1 MDAERGVGLLEG
13 AVPSANGK
21 EPSPSLSQSYADGE
35 SVGRGTARP
44 RARLGRVDQLNELQS
59 LLALLDENGDL
70 HRVPREIDPDL
81 ELAGY
86 AARLEG
92 GQAVLFERL
101 KGYDYQAAIGL
112 LWNREALGRAFGLP
126 ARELPF
132 HVADCIAS
140 WRRSPIDPVVVDR
153 APANNVVEKDVDL
166 ARLPI
171 PKHALGDG
179 GAYLDCS
186 AVIAKDPLTGVR
198 NVSIQ
203 RCLVTGKDRI
213 TMLIDR
219 GRDLRAY
226 WERARWQGKPLPITI
241 SNGVG
246 LAVYIACCVPT
257 KDAPTFTDELGVA
270 SELLGEPL
278 RLVRGQT
285 SEVEAVADAQFVI
298 EGEILP
304 DTFEPEGPFAE
315 VTGMYAR
322 RDNRWVVKVKAIT
335 RRRKP
340 IFHTLLS
347 GKEVYNSVGLLG
359 EAAVFR
365 AVSKEV
371 PSVTG
376 VYFTHGGGGFY
387 NAVVAMNKA
396 GAGEPKAAI
405 EATMRT
411 FPPLK
416 MVTVVDDD
424 VNIYDASDVEW
435 AMAQRWR
442 PDSGTF
448 MYPDQPGHELNAT
461 FPDGRGTKVG
471 FDATAETRQ
480 QRIAFLPVAVDEP

>member
-1 MDAERGVGLLEG
+1 MLDQLKADP
-13 AVPSANGK
+13 APAPSANGHSNGSG
-21 EPSPSLSQSYADGE
+21 PAPG
-35 SVGRGTARP
+35 RP
-44 RARLGRVDQLNELQS
+44 RARLGRVDQLNDLQS
-59 LLALLDENGDL
+59 LVALLDENGDL
-70 HRVPREIDPDL
+70 QRVQQEIDPQL

-86 AARLEG
+86 AAQFEG
-92 GQAVLFERL
+92 GPAVLFEHL
-101 KGYDYQAAIGL
+101 KGFPYQTIIGL

-126 ARELPF
+126 AKELPF
-132 HVADCIAS
+132 HIADCIAA
-140 WRRSPIDPVVVDR
+140 WRRAPIDPVVVER
-153 APANNVVEKDVDL
+153 APANNVVEKTVDL
-166 ARLPI
+166 SSLPI
-171 PKHALGDG
+171 PKHALDDG
-179 GAYLDCS
+179 GPYLDCS
-186 AVIAKDPLTGVR
+186 AVIARDPLTGVR

-203 RCLVTGKDRI
+203 RCLVTGKDRL

-246 LAVYIACCVPT
+246 LAVYIACCVPS

-278 RLVRGQT
+278 RLVHGQT
-285 SEVEAVADAQFVI
+285 SNVEGIADAQFII

-322 RDNRWVVKVKAIT
+322 RDNRWVVKVNAIT

-365 AVSKEV
+365 AVSQEV
-371 PSVTG
+371 PSVTA

-387 NAVVAMNKA
+387 SAVVAMRKTGDA
-396 GAGEPKAAI
+396 EPKLAI
-405 EATMRT
+405 DATMRA

-424 VNIYDASDVEW
+424 VNIYEASDVEW

-448 MYPDQPGHELNAT
+448 MYPDSLGHELNAT
-461 FPDGRGTKVG
+461 FPDGKGTKVG
-471 FDATAETRQ
+471 FDATAPYPKDARH
-480 QRIAFLPVAVDEP
+480 QRIAFLPVQAEADNG

>member
-1 MDAERGVGLLEG
+1 MGTSSAGDGTMLDMLKVSAASNGT
-13 AVPSANGK
+13 SANGHSP
-21 EPSPSLSQSYADGE
+21 EPM
-35 SVGRGTARP
+35 VRP
-44 RARLGRVDQLNELQS
+44 RSRVGRVDQLNDLQN
-59 LLALLDENGDL
+59 LAGWLEENGDL
-70 HRVPREIDPDL
+70 HRVAREIDPYL

-86 AARLEG
+86 ASKFEG
-92 GQAVLFERL
+92 GPVVLFEKL
-101 KGYDYQAAIGL
+101 KDSPYSAIIGL
-112 LWNREALGRAFGLP
+112 LWNREVLGRVFGLP
-126 ARELPF
+126 PRELPF
-132 HVADCIAS
+132 YVADCIAS
-140 WRRSPIDPVVVDR
+140 WRKSPIAPVVVDR
-153 APANNVVEKDVDL
+153 GPANNVVEKEVDL
-166 ARLPI
+166 DKLPI
-171 PKHALGDG
+171 PQHALKDG
-179 GAYLDCS
+179 GRYLDCS
-186 AVIAKDPLTGVR
+186 AVIARDPLTGVR

-203 RCLVTGKDRI
+203 RCLVTGKDRM

-246 LAVYIACCVPT
+246 LAVYVACCVPS

-278 RLVRGQT
+278 RLVPGQT
-285 SEVEAVADAQFVI
+285 SEVEGIADAQFI
-298 EGEILP
+298 LEGELLP

-315 VTGMYAR
+315 VTGMYAQ
-322 RDNRWVVKVKAIT
+322 RDDRWVVKVNAISH
-335 RRRKP
+335 RRKP

-365 AVSKEV
+365 AVSQEV

-387 NAVVAMNKA
+387 HAVVSMAKSSD
-396 GAGEPKAAI
+396 GEPKLAI
-405 EATMRT
+405 EATMKA

-416 MVTVVDDD
+416 QVTVVDDD

-448 MYPDQPGHELNAT
+448 MYPNQKGHELNAT
-461 FPDGRGTKVG
+461 FPDGTGTKVG
-471 FDATAETRQ
+471 FDATCPYPKSPRYE
-480 QRIAFLPVAVDEP
+480 RIAFLDVEVGEP

>member
-1 MDAERGVGLLEG
+1 MLDFLKVEPAASGNG
-13 AVPSANGK
+13 ATGNGISANGHG
-21 EPSPSLSQSYADGE
+21 PDAT
-35 SVGRGTARP
+35 VRP
-44 RARLGRVDQLNELQS
+44 RARLGRVDQLNDLQNLVG
-59 LLALLDENGDL
+59 LLEENGDL
-70 HRVPREIDPDL
+70 HCVSREIDPNL

-86 AARLEG
+86 AAKYEG
-92 GQAVLFERL
+92 GPVVLFDRL
-101 KGYDYQAAIGL
+101 KGYPYSAIIGL
-112 LWNREALGRAFGLP
+112 LWNRQVLGRVFGLQP
-126 ARELPF
+126 QELPF

-140 WRRSPIDPVVVDR
+140 WRKSPIPPVVVER
-153 APANNVVEKDVDL
+153 GPANNVVEKDVDL
-166 ARLPI
+166 SSLPI
-171 PKHALGDG
+171 PQHALKDG
-179 GAYLDCS
+179 GRYLDCS

-203 RCLVTGKDRI
+203 RCLVTGKDRM

-226 WERARWQGKPLPITI
+226 WERARWQGKSLPITI

-246 LAVYIACCVPT
+246 LAVYIACCVPA

-285 SEVEAVADAQFVI
+285 SEVEAVADAQFVL
-298 EGEILP
+298 EGELLP

-315 VTGMYAR
+315 VTGMYAQ
-322 RDNRWVVKVKAIT
+322 RDNRWVVKVNAIT

-365 AVSKEV
+365 AVSRDV
-371 PSVTG
+371 PSIRG

-387 NAVVAMNKA
+387 NAVVSMHKESDE
-396 GAGEPKAAI
+396 EPKRAV
-405 EATMRT
+405 EATMKA

-416 MVTVVDDD
+416 QVTVVDDD

-448 MYPDQPGHELNAT
+448 MFPDQPGHELNAT

-471 FDATAETRQ
+471 FDATCPYPKASRYE
-480 QRIAFLPVAVDEP
+480 RISFLDVPVE

>member
-1 MDAERGVGLLEG
+1 MLDMLKVQAPP
-13 AVPSANGK
+13 AASANGQ
-21 EPSPSLSQSYADGE
+21 SPNGAGPAL
-35 SVGRGTARP
+35 RP
-44 RARLGRVDQLNELQS
+44 RSRLGRVDQLNDLQS
-59 LLALLDENGDL
+59 LVAVLDENGDL
-70 HRVPREIDPDL
+70 HRVSRAVDPHL

-92 GQAVLFERL
+92 GSVVLFEKL
-101 KGYDYQAAIGL
+101 KGFPYQAIIGL
-112 LWNREALGRAFGLP
+112 LWNREVLGRVFDLP
-126 ARELPF
+126 PKELPF
-132 HVADCIAS
+132 HIADCIAA
-140 WRRSPIDPVVVDR
+140 WRQSPIDPIVVDQG
-153 APANNVVEKDVDL
+153 PANNVVEKAVDL
-166 ARLPI
+166 YKLPV

-179 GAYLDCS
+179 GQYLDCS
-186 AVIAKDPLTGVR
+186 AVIARDPMTGVR

-203 RCLVTGKDRI
+203 RCLVTGKDRM

-226 WERARWQGKPLPITI
+226 WERARWQGKSLPITI

-285 SEVEAVADAQFVI
+285 SDVEAVADAQFII
-298 EGEILP
+298 EGELLP

-315 VTGMYAR
+315 VTGMYAQ
-322 RDNRWVVKVKAIT
+322 RDDRWVVKVNAIT

-371 PSVTG
+371 PAVTG

-387 NAVVAMNKA
+387 NAVVAVNKA
-396 GAGEPKAAI
+396 GEDEPKQAI
-405 EATMRT
+405 EATMRA

-442 PDSGTF
+442 PESGTF
-448 MYPDQPGHELNAT
+448 LFPDQLGHELNAT
-461 FPDGRGTKVG
+461 FPDGKGTKVG
-471 FDATAETRQ
+471 FDATAPYPKDERNE
-480 QRIAFLPVAVDEP
+480 RIAFQPVDIDTE